1 MKENNEEYTENRGRD
16 WMIFWVSTVAMFA
29 LLFWKPEWVWAA
41 WPFQF
46 TALAG
51 ALGRL

>member
-1 MKENNEEYTENRGRD
+1 MKEEYTENRSRD
-16 WMIFWVSTVAMFA
+16 WIMFLVSTVAMFA
-29 LLFWKPEWVWAA
+29 LLFLKPEWIWVA

-46 TALAG
+46 TAIAG

>member
-1 MKENNEEYTENRGRD
+1 MKKEEYTENRSRD
-16 WMIFWVSTVAMFA
+16 WIIFLVSTVAMIA
-29 LLFWKPEWVWAA
+29 LLFVKPEWVWVA

-46 TALAG
+46 TAIAG